1 MHPLV
6 YIASHDDLIE
16 DVNKRK
22 ITDGPELLNYG
33 KWHHEMFGSSRSET
47 EHYNA
52 YVCACGYNLLCDKYW
67 DFENDC
73 LNEYE
78 FTLSFINIGHSRGIK
93 RNPMN
98 LSFVEA
104 YNTLM
109 HKRKV
114 VLLFWGLT
122 RSLKY
127 TLNSIYTNVIKQLH
141 LMNYIVCISIH
152 TYMLDYLTNARSRE
166 KNLKLDKKEWAYL
179 APNYYKIEEQQ
190 DVIKNIDLP
199 SYRKLTKDPWKDKY
213 KSFDNMVLGMRSQ
226 YMSYQNVKHLYFD
239 YYIYLRPD
247 VFYVDKL
254 KYNMLSCCN
263 DNTIAIPNFGHYG
276 GCNDRFAITTKK
288 TVDCYHRFD
297 FLKTCGLKI
306 LHSETILNKKL
317 LKSGINTKEIK
328 FRFNRVRAN
337 GRMQMDYVDLL

>member
-33 KWHHEMFGSSRSET
+33 KWHQEMFGSSRSET

-52 YVCACGYNLLCDKYW
+52 YVCACGYNVLCDNYW

-78 FTLSFINIGHSRGIK
+78 FTLSFINHGHASGIK

-98 LSFVEA
+98 LSFEDA

-109 HKRKV
+109 SKKKV

-127 TLNSIYTNVIKQLH
+127 TFGSIYENVIKQLH

-152 TYMLDYLTNARSRE
+152 TYTLDYLTNARSRE
-166 KNLKLDKKEWAYL
+166 HGLKLNKEEWSYFV
-179 APNYYKIEEQQ
+179 PNYFKIEVQE
-190 DVIKNIDLP
+190 DVMKNIDLP
-199 SYRKLTKDPWKDKY
+199 SYRKLTRDPWKNGY

-226 YMSYQNVKHLYFD
+226 YLSYQNVKHLHFE

-254 KYNMLSCCN
+254 NYKMLYCCN
-263 DNTIAIPNFGHYG
+263 ENTIAVPNFGHYG

-288 TVDCYHRFD
+288 TADCYHRFD
-297 FLKTCGLKI
+297 FLKTCGLKV
-306 LHSETILNKKL
+306 LHSESVLKEKL
-317 LKSGINTKEIK
+317 ARSNIKVVQINFK
-328 FRFNRVRAN
+328 FNRVRAD
-337 GRMQMDYVDLL
+337 GRMQKDFK